1 MEYWTTLA
9 NSTPQAMD
17 QACHSAGQEATET
30 NVRLLYDSSENE
42 ACHFV
47 TLFSDWKKMY
57 LNSANGA
64 NRSETIGNRP
74 CMFGIR
80 VVSLKNRPQELK

>member
-17 QACHSAGQEATET
+17 QACHSAGQEAAET

-47 TLFSDWKKMY
+47 TLFSDWKKKCTSILQTGQTEAKQLVTDRVCLASGLY
-57 LNSANGA
+57 L
-64 NRSETIGNRP
+64 
-74 CMFGIR
+74 
-80 VVSLKNRPQELK
+80 